1 MRSYYRI
8 MLGRG
13 SKYANECHEKAF
25 IGCDFDFNTEEFGA
39 DLRQTAQFWFEREYL
54 TELSLVIE
62 PGDIFD
68 WNYTHFEVGT
78 MNENQLVGGQVD
90 SNWSVVCNSFLI
102 RRSNLQIERQRG
114 S

>member
-1 MRSYYRI
+1 MP
-8 MLGRG
+8 L
-13 SKYANECHEKAF
+13 SKFLSKFPPSPNAHR
-25 IGCDFDFNTEEFGA
+25 TEEFGV

-68 WNYTHFEVGT
+68 WNYAHFEVGT

-114 S
+114 N

>member
-1 MRSYYRI
+1 
-8 MLGRG
+8 
-13 SKYANECHEKAF
+13 
-25 IGCDFDFNTEEFGA
+25 
-39 DLRQTAQFWFEREYL
+39 
-54 TELSLVIE
+54 
-62 PGDIFD
+62 
-68 WNYTHFEVGT
+68 